1 MLIFLNIIL
10 ICTIDCS
17 KYIHTKLLVTFWAL
31 QAFSFLFGLR
41 CCYACVLVGWASWN
55 QAAIDNRNT
64 VRIWLFNGSK
74 PVYGAI
80 KHLLFLFLL
89 FFKS

>member
-1 MLIFLNIIL
+1 ML
-10 ICTIDCS
+10 
-17 KYIHTKLLVTFWAL
+17 VMFWAL
-31 QAFSFLFGLR
+31 QAVSFLFGLR
-41 CCYACVLVGWASWN
+41 CCYACVLAGWASCK

-74 PVYGAI
+74 PVHGAMM
-80 KHLLFLFLL
+80 HLLFLLLL